1 MKPTTEQQAKYK
13 CAELRAVEMP
23 RRIHLPHRSVEL
35 VDDDAQLVA
44 ASKRHDRIV
53 SCKSAWLREVR
64 HCGEGNGQNKRRDP
78 ILTTLSVPSHVYLYP
93 LLPLYPQTGPRS
105 VDKSIHS
112 INTCIVTHLFALE
125 HLCSSIHPSLLHS
138 SPPLISLPPPTPL
151 LSLTVLCEG
160 NIVLYKGLK
169 VLPVSLHVLY
179 SLLTHPQV
187 SPGVAFQLIPQSSEQ
202 AVPEGYTGEESMYN
216 DKERDKHRE
225 GRVDT
230 LT

>member
-112 INTCIVTHLFALE
+112 INTCIVTHLPLSTYA
-125 HLCSSIHPSLLHS
+125 HPS
-138 SPPLISLPPPTPL
+138 ILPFFTPL
-151 LSLTVLCEG
+151 LLSSLFHPPPLSFPLQYSV
-160 NIVLYKGLK
+160 KG
-169 VLPVSLHVLY
+169 
-179 SLLTHPQV
+179 
-187 SPGVAFQLIPQSSEQ
+187 ISSSTK
-202 AVPEGYTGEESMYN
+202 GS
-216 DKERDKHRE
+216 KSCR
-225 GRVDT
+225 
-230 LT
+230 